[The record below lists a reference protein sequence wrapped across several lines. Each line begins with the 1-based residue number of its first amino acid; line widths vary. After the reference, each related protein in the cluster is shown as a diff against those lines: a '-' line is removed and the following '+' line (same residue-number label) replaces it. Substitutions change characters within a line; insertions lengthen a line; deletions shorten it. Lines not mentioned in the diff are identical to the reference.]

1 VSHERYATSIVVFA
15 WPALVAEV
23 ARRRKAI
30 VWFSLALCCVV
41 SLTQS
46 SYLFVEYKSIMTSM
60 QSDFRLMGAVL
71 RQVPSGTRQ
80 IYVLSAGGLQAASPE
95 YVRLVLGVPAE
106 IVRVAEIGWGCHNSS
121 DLVAFDYKVV
131 DGVVNMTVRLPA
143 CADFYFDS
151 NGFNGATV
159 VNGSLYRNDS
169 MSYELPEAH
178 PMGQNKWWLR
188 TNFALGRT
196 MTVHVRPSGPARFI
210 IQHGGPNGI
219 AWFDT
224 P

>member
-1 VSHERYATSIVVFA
+1 V
-15 WPALVAEV
+15 
-23 ARRRKAI
+23 
-30 VWFSLALCCVV
+30 CCVI

-46 SYLFVEYKSIMTSM
+46 SYLFAEYKSIVNSM
-60 QSDFRLMGAVL
+60 QSDYRLMGAVL
-71 RQVPSGTRQ
+71 RQVPTGTRQ

-106 IVRVAEIGWGCHNSS
+106 IVRVAEIGWGCHKSG
-121 DLVAFDYKVV
+121 DLVAFDYKIV
-131 DGVVNMTVRLPA
+131 DGVVNMTVTLPA

-151 NGFNGATV
+151 NGFNGTTV

-178 PMGQNKWWLR
+178 PMGQKKWWLR

-196 MTVHVRPSGPARFI
+196 MTVDVRPSGPARFI